1 MHKWAVFFIFF
12 LVSGCLSPRV
22 QITPVRA
29 DRQSPPAWLFAGIE
43 SDKKITTARY
53 LGKFKLTFYWVVE
66 ENDYPQRKVVPL
78 YSVDG
83 KLVGK
88 FCPSFVKDF
97 KVESAARLRNGLC
110 LSYLKKQNR
119 VQVVDR
125 FLGHGGYKLSEL
137 KSIAVDPSII
147 PLGSKVYIPQ
157 FEGVTVNNQQLSGVF
172 YAHDIG
178 SAVKG
183 RHIDLFLG
191 DRDYMKILASAG
203 IVSSGSIDVY
213 LLE

>member
-1 MHKWAVFFIFF
+1 MHKWAVLILF
-12 LVSGCLSPRV
+12 LSSGCLGPSV
-22 QITPVRA
+22 HITPART
-29 DRQSPPAWLFAGIE
+29 DMGMPPAWLFAE
-43 SDKKITTARY
+43 VSTAKPVTTARY

-66 ENDYPQRKVVPL
+66 EKDYPKRSVVPL

-83 KLVGK
+83 KLVGR
-88 FCPSFVKDF
+88 FCPNFIKDF
-97 KVESAARLRNGLC
+97 KIESAARLRNGLC
-110 LSYLKKQNR
+110 ISYLKKQNR
-119 VQVVDR
+119 VKIVDR
-125 FLGHGGYKLSEL
+125 FLGYGGYRLSEL
-137 KSIAVDPSII
+137 KSIAVDTSII

-157 FEGVTVNNQQLSGVF
+157 FEGVKINNQELNGIF

-178 SAVKG
+178 STVKG

-191 DRDYMKILASAG
+191 NKDYMRVLASAG